1 MKELQGSCPSG
12 FVQQKQGIRS
22 STWCEIS
29 VRLKAKNNRFLTDNR
44 PKTELKPKNSYSN
57 EPPTSLALETLTTAF
72 RKRVEQLEIR
82 NSCNMNFP
90 GVPLDHTPSI
100 LEQYKSLIRHVHA
113 EPIMMRR
120 AMRLAFRSLPQ
131 QESVALRDWIQAH
144 YSL

>member
-1 MKELQGSCPSG
+1 M
-12 FVQQKQGIRS
+12 I
-22 STWCEIS
+22 
-29 VRLKAKNNRFLTDNR
+29 LKAKNNRYPADNR
-44 PKTELKPKNSYSN
+44 LKMERKAENVHSN
-57 EPPTSLALETLTTAF
+57 DPSIAPVHETLVTAF
-72 RKRVEQLEIR
+72 RKRVEQLKIR
-82 NSCNMNFP
+82 NSSTMNFP

-100 LEQYKSLIRHVHA
+100 LEQYKSLIRHVHG